1 MHTVFDEVLQT
12 IEQILYSPFYHSL
25 DIQLQSDLTDERRAS
40 VTPASREGVSEAW
53 HEKQAKPNLSTEK
66 KAKKNK

>member
-40 VTPASREGVSEAW
+40 VMEEGREGVSEVSKSNCQFLYPQTVW
-53 HEKQAKPNLSTEK
+53 
-66 KAKKNK
+66 